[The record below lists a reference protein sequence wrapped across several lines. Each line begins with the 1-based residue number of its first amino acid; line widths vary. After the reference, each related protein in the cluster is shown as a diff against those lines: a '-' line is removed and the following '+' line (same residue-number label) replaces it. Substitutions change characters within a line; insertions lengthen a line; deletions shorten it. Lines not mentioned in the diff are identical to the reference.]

1 MDERITK
8 INTAAEFIESR
19 LEGRKPIAAI
29 ILGSGLGQLAEII
42 EDRITIPYTEI
53 PCFPVSTVIGHKG
66 TFICGTLGGKCV
78 IAMQGRFHY
87 YEGYPMSD
95 VIFPIR
101 VMMKLGIQFLILS
114 NAAGGLNPDF
124 HVGDIMIITDQ
135 IHAMPNPLIGPHDDR
150 FGERFPDM
158 SEPYDKRL
166 IKLAD
171 DIAMD
176 KNIWVQHGVYCSTTG
191 PTYETPAEC
200 RYFRTIGADTIGMS
214 TTPEVI
220 AARQGK
226 LPVFGLSIVSDMG
239 NIYGMNHTST
249 ITHEEV
255 IKAVN
260 AVEPKLITLI
270 TELIRRS
277 PEINL

>member
-1 MDERITK
+1 MYDK
-8 INTAAEFIESR
+8 IHTTIDYIR
-19 LEGRKPIAAI
+19 LKTNGFQPEVGVV
-29 ILGSGLGQLAEII
+29 LGSGLGGLANGIDVECA
-42 EDRITIPYTEI
+42 IPYADI
-53 PCFPVSTVIGHKG
+53 PNFPVSTVKGHEGRLLFGSIAGRK
-66 TFICGTLGGKCV
+66 V
-78 IAMQGRFHY
+78 VAMQGRFHF
-87 YEGYPMSD
+87 YEGYPMSA
-95 VIFPIR
+95 ITFPIR
-101 VMMKLGIQFLILS
+101 VMMQLGIKFLILS

-124 HVGDIMIITDQ
+124 KVGDIMIITDQ
-135 IHAMPNPLIGPHDDR
+135 IHTMPNPLIGPHDDR
-150 FGERFPDM
+150 FGDRFPDM

-166 IKLAD
+166 IRLAD
-171 DIAMD
+171 DIAQE
-176 KNIWVQHGVYCSTTG
+176 KGIEVQHGVYCSTSG

-200 RYFRTIGADTIGMS
+200 RYFRIIGSDTIGMS

-220 AARQGK
+220 VARQGK

-239 NIYGMNHTST
+239 NIYGEEKTVT

-277 PEINL
+277 SEIQF

>member
-1 MDERITK
+1 MYEK
-8 INTAAEFIESR
+8 IIMTVEYLNAKTGGF
-19 LEGRKPIAAI
+19 KPEVGVV
-29 ILGSGLGQLAEII
+29 LGSGLGGLANGIDVEY
-42 EDRITIPYTEI
+42 TIPYSEI
-53 PCFPVSTVIGHKG
+53 PNFPVSTVKGHQSQLLFG
-66 TFICGTLGGKCV
+66 TIAGRKV
-78 IAMQGRFHY
+78 VAMQGRFHY
-87 YEGYPMSD
+87 YEGYSMSE
-95 VIFPIR
+95 VTFPIR
-101 VMMKLGIQFLILS
+101 VLMKLGIQFLILS
-114 NAAGGLNPDF
+114 NAAGGLNPNF
-124 HVGDIMIITDQ
+124 NVGDIMIITDQ

-150 FGERFPDM
+150 LGERFPDM
-158 SEPYDKRL
+158 SDPYDNRL

-171 DIAMD
+171 RIAME
-176 KNIWVQHGVYCSTTG
+176 KGIWVQHGVYCSTTG

-200 RYFRTIGADTIGMS
+200 RYFRIIGADTIGMS

-220 AARQGK
+220 VARQGK

-239 NIYGMNHTST
+239 NIYGVDHPMT

-277 PEINL
+277 TEIQF

>member
-1 MDERITK
+1 MYDK
-8 INTAAEFIESR
+8 ISAIVEFINQKTNYFSPEI
-19 LEGRKPIAAI
+19 GVV
-29 ILGSGLGQLAEII
+29 LGSGLDGLASAIKVEHVIHYS
-42 EDRITIPYTEI
+42 EMPN
-53 PCFPVSTVIGHKG
+53 FPVSTVKGHSGQLLFG
-66 TFICGTLGGKCV
+66 TIAGRRV
-78 IAMQGRFHY
+78 IAMRGRFHF
-87 YEGYPMSD
+87 YEGYLMSE
-95 VIFPIR
+95 VTLPIR
-101 VMMKLGIQFLILS
+101 MMMRMGIQFLILS
-114 NAAGGLNPDF
+114 NAAGGLNPTYK
-124 HVGDIMIITDQ
+124 VGDIMIITDQ
-135 IHAMPNPLIGPHDDR
+135 IHMMPNPLIGPHDDR

-171 DIAMD
+171 EIAMD
-176 KNIWVQHGVYCSTTG
+176 KGIEVQHGVYCSTSG

-200 RYFRTIGADTIGMS
+200 RFFRIIGADTIGMS
-214 TTPEVI
+214 TTHEVI
-220 AARQGK
+220 VARQGK

-239 NIYGMNHTST
+239 NIYGEEKTVT

-277 PEINL
+277 SEIKF

>member
-1 MDERITK
+1 MYDKILTTIDYIRLKTK
-8 INTAAEFIESR
+8 EFNPEI
-19 LEGRKPIAAI
+19 GIV
-29 ILGSGLGQLAEII
+29 LGSGLGGLANGITVQH
-42 EDRITIPYTEI
+42 TIPYSDI
-53 PCFPVSTVIGHKG
+53 PNFPISTVKGHEGQMLFG
-66 TFICGTLGGKCV
+66 TIAGRRV
-78 IAMQGRFHY
+78 VAMQGRFHF
-87 YEGYPMSD
+87 YEGYPMSA
-95 VIFPIR
+95 ITFPIR
-101 VMMKLGIQFLILS
+101 VMMQLGIKFLILS

-124 HVGDIMIITDQ
+124 KVGDIMIITDQ
-135 IHAMPNPLIGPHDDR
+135 IHTMPNPLIGPHDDR
-150 FGERFPDM
+150 FGDRFPDM

-166 IKLAD
+166 IQLANA
-171 DIAMD
+171 IAQE
-176 KNIWVQHGVYCSTTG
+176 KGIEVQHGVYCSTTG

-200 RYFRTIGADTIGMS
+200 RYFRIIGADTIGMS

-220 AARQGK
+220 VARQGK

-239 NIYGMNHTST
+239 NIYGEEKTIT

-277 PEINL
+277 AEIKF

>member
-1 MDERITK
+1 MYDRILTTVEY
-8 INTAAEFIESR
+8 INKKTNNFRPEVGIV
-19 LEGRKPIAAI
+19 
-29 ILGSGLGQLAEII
+29 LGSGLGGLANGIDVECA
-42 EDRITIPYTEI
+42 IPYADI
-53 PCFPVSTVIGHKG
+53 PNFPVSTVKGHEGRLLLG
-66 TFICGTLGGKCV
+66 TIAGRKV
-78 IAMQGRFHY
+78 VAMQGRFHF
-87 YEGYPMSD
+87 YEGYPMSE
-95 VIFPIR
+95 ITFPIR

-114 NAAGGLNPDF
+114 NAAGGLNPNF
-124 HVGDIMIITDQ
+124 KVGDIMIINDQ
-135 IHAMPNPLIGPHDDR
+135 IHTMPNPLIGPHDDR
-150 FGERFPDM
+150 LGDRFPDM
-158 SEPYDKRL
+158 GEPYDKRL

-171 DIAMD
+171 EIAMD
-176 KNIWVQHGVYCSTTG
+176 KGIWVQHGVYCSTSG

-220 AARQGK
+220 VARQGK

-239 NIYGMNHTST
+239 NIFGVDHPVT

-260 AVEPKLITLI
+260 AVEPKLIMLI

-277 PEINL
+277 TEIQF

>member
-1 MDERITK
+1 MYDKIITTFDFLNEK
-8 INTAAEFIESR
+8 TKGF
-19 LEGRKPIAAI
+19 KPEIGI
-29 ILGSGLGQLAEII
+29 VLGSGLGGLANGIDIEYAIPYAEI
-42 EDRITIPYTEI
+42 PN
-53 PCFPVSTVIGHKG
+53 FPISTVQGHQSQLLFG
-66 TFICGTLGGKCV
+66 TIAGRKV

-87 YEGYPMSD
+87 YEGYAMSE
-95 VIFPIR
+95 VTFPIR
-101 VMMKLGIQFLILS
+101 VMIKFGIQFLILS
-114 NAAGGLNPDF
+114 NAAGGLNPNF
-124 HVGDIMIITDQ
+124 NVGDIMIITDQ
-135 IHAMPNPLIGPHDDR
+135 IHCMPNPLIGPHDDR
-150 FGERFPDM
+150 LGARFPDM

-166 IKLAD
+166 IKLANM
-171 DIAMD
+171 IAME
-176 KNIWVQHGVYCSTTG
+176 KGIWVQHGVYCSTTG

-220 AARQGK
+220 VARQSK

-239 NIYGMNHTST
+239 NIYGVDHPMT

-260 AVEPKLITLI
+260 AVEPRLITLI

-277 PEINL
+277 AEIQF

>member
-1 MDERITK
+1 LGGLANGIT
-8 INTAAEFIESR
+8 IEY
-19 LEGRKPIAAI
+19 
-29 ILGSGLGQLAEII
+29 
-42 EDRITIPYTEI
+42 TIPYSDI
-53 PCFPVSTVIGHKG
+53 PNFPVSTVKGHQGQLIFG
-66 TFICGTLGGKCV
+66 TIAGRKV

-87 YEGYPMSD
+87 YEGYPMSE
-95 VIFPIR
+95 VAFPIR
-101 VMMKLGIQFLILS
+101 MMMQLGIQFLILS
-114 NAAGGLNPDF
+114 NAAGGLNPNF
-124 HVGDIMIITDQ
+124 HVGDIMIINDH

-171 DIAMD
+171 EIALE
-176 KNIWVQHGVYCSTTG
+176 KGIWVQHGVYCSTSG

-200 RYFRTIGADTIGMS
+200 RYFRIIGADTIGMS

-220 AARQGK
+220 VARQGH
-226 LPVFGLSIVSDMG
+226 LPVFGLSIVSDMA
-239 NIYGMNHTST
+239 NIYGLDHTVT

-277 PEINL
+277 KEILF

>member
-1 MDERITK
+1 MYDKIITTVEY
-8 INTAAEFIESR
+8 INLKTKGFRPEI
-19 LEGRKPIAAI
+19 GIV
-29 ILGSGLGQLAEII
+29 LGSGLGGLANG
-42 EDRITIPYTEI
+42 ITVQHALPYSEI
-53 PCFPVSTVIGHKG
+53 PNFPVSTVKGHKG
-66 TFICGTLGGKCV
+66 QLLFGTIAGRRV
-78 IAMQGRFHY
+78 VAMQGRFHY
-87 YEGYPMSD
+87 YEGYPMSE
-95 VIFPIR
+95 VVFPIR

-114 NAAGGLNPDF
+114 NAAGGLNPAF
-124 HVGDIMIITDQ
+124 KVGDIMIINDQ
-135 IHAMPNPLIGPHDDR
+135 IHMMPNPLIGPHDDR

-166 IKLAD
+166 ITLAD
-171 DIAMD
+171 AIAQE
-176 KNIWVQHGVYCSTTG
+176 KGIELQHGVYCSTSG

-200 RYFRTIGADTIGMS
+200 RYFRIIGADTIGMS

-220 AARQGK
+220 VARQGK

-239 NIYGMNHTST
+239 NIYGKEKTVT

-255 IKAVN
+255 IAAVN

-277 PEINL
+277 GEIQL

>member
-1 MDERITK
+1 MYDK
-8 INTAAEFIESR
+8 IRTTIEYINLKTR
-19 LEGRKPIAAI
+19 NFKPEIGVV
-29 ILGSGLGQLAEII
+29 LGSGLGGLAQGIAVEYA
-42 EDRITIPYTEI
+42 IPYSEI
-53 PCFPVSTVIGHKG
+53 PNFPVSTVKGHKG
-66 TFICGTLGGKCV
+66 QLLFGT
-78 IAMQGRFHY
+78 IAGRRVVSMQGRFHF
-87 YEGYPMSD
+87 YEGYPMSE
-95 VIFPIR
+95 VTFPIR
-101 VMMKLGIQFLILS
+101 VMMQLGIKFLILS

-124 HVGDIMIITDQ
+124 EVGDIMIITDQ
-135 IHAMPNPLIGPHDDR
+135 IHTMPNPLIGPHDDR
-150 FGERFPDM
+150 FGARFPDM

-166 IKLAD
+166 IRMAD
-171 DIAMD
+171 DIAHE
-176 KNIWVQHGVYCSTTG
+176 KGIEVQHGVYCSTTG

-200 RYFRTIGADTIGMS
+200 RYFRIIGADTIGMS

-220 AARQGK
+220 VARQGK

-239 NIYGMNHTST
+239 NIYGEDHPVS

-277 PEINL
+277 AEIKL